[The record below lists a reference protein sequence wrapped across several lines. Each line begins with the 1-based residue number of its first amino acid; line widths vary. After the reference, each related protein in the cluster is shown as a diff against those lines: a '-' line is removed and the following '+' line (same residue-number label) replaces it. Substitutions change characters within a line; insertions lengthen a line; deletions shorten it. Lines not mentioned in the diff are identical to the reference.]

1 MKLLENSSFEAIN
14 SQLTVETGDA
24 HIIGRIESYSCKMAG
39 DDKHMF
45 KQFCQEGQ
53 PHVLEALSPP
63 QTSGLSPSR
72 LSKSQGGEDEG
83 PLSDKCSRKTL
94 FYLIATL
101 NESFRPDYDFSTAR
115 SHEFSREPSLRW
127 VMNAVNCSLFSA
139 VREDFKALKPQ
150 LWNAMDEE
158 ICLAEC
164 DIYSYN
170 PDLDSDPFGE
180 DGSLWSFNYFFYNKR
195 LKRIVFFSCRSIS
208 GSTYTPSEA
217 GNELDMELGEEEVEE
232 ESGGRGSE
240 GGAEE
245 TSTVEE
251 DRPQELLDTTVKM
264 EAGALDASSYL
275 SAEGVNLIP
284 DLDLYDVDSCD
295 TPDPGFLLEK
305 NELYFREPS
314 QVQELFSSSQQWQDM
329 PLQSRARQLWLL
341 LRTGLHN
348 LVEKVKSAE
357 LRVARLRHGLE
368 PLRRLEV
375 ATGLHSV
382 AQDPEGGHFVVLD
395 GSGHLHLHRKDGWA
409 QQKLQAP
416 VALTGLVAVLG
427 PLGAVG
433 RFVGWGPAGL
443 AILGPSLR
451 LLWLSQ
457 PGVGRALGREPTCCL
472 PVPNLGLLLVAE
484 VGGGL
489 ALWKFRSGG
498 RHLVQCG
505 SVVQPPPG
513 LAGTLKRLALGPV
526 PSHLH
531 QHCFAVYGSAVLT
544 LDLHSWALVHVC
556 QDLHKTTISDLAY
569 CEEVEAVVTA
579 SQDSTVKVWEVDW
592 QIRMVFVGHTG
603 PVTAMAV
610 LPKTTLVVS
619 ASQDGTLRTWDLQ
632 TEAQV
637 GEVSL
642 CDGSQDVLS
651 WRVNRLLAPA
661 GAGWPV
667 LSLCARSVELWQVR
681 ELYSQ
686 LAQLPAQVL
695 HLEVVPVLPAPVD
708 PVLPVRLVC
717 ACADGSVHM
726 VSAVSGRKVNTLQLE
741 PEDCAAAVAYCL
753 PREAL
758 WLLTRAGH
766 LLRVN
771 AAHCP
776 MSVVH
781 RICPPLPS
789 SPQPCCLHLYSH
801 LTDPGTALACWEIV
815 CHNEGDP
822 RRCAKA
828 WAWKNKNRYLPV
840 LGHTDGALSV
850 LDWLSSKTI
859 FQMKAHSPG
868 PVTAIASTCNS
879 IVSSGGDSTVKM
891 WRIFPYAEESLSL
904 LHTFSCCHPVVQLCA
919 LGNRITVGFE
929 DPDSATYGLVQF
941 GLGEGRRCD
950 HRPQD
955 DPMDHIT
962 GLCCCPTLKLYAC
975 ASLDCTVR
983 IWTAENR
990 LLRLLQLDGAPQALA
1005 FCSNNGDLVL
1015 ALGSRLC
1022 LVSHSLYL
1030 PTFYLVQVCHENRV
1044 HKKLYQK
1051 GPDVLD
1057 DPLLPLTN
1065 LEALT
1070 PMQLQRHTNLQGVAG
1085 LSVDLPFIYHH
1096 QMVTPQQPV
1105 VKEDMEALQTR
1116 DRDLQQLKLGLVV
1129 PEAQPPPSWKQHQE
1143 AFENYL
1149 YLIYGPGL
1157 LGIQSGEDSEQLS
1170 TLASTTQKE
1179 SQDKYALPS
1188 TASCFGQATVSIE
1201 AQTAPIAPSPQA
1213 LRAPGWSLAHPH
1225 RVTLPV
1231 LPTHRRV
1238 HSKASQLLA
1247 CSSLS
1252 QDLGLSL
1259 DLLLHSEQVQGEM
1272 TTALGQLSSLMQHR
1286 VPLLLQRQ
1294 PKEPLSNLKGF
1305 FPATIQPYKYC
1316 PGPISFPGFVPN
1328 SAVLQQMWLP
1338 MEISCL
1344 GSLAKLAFQN
1354 RLKARGSDENWFK
1367 KLFPIFSL
1375 EAYPEMGTVEGLA
1388 SMFVDLLAEATWADC
1403 VHILQALLRLMPKV
1417 SQELQGRLKSN
1428 LLKLLNL
1435 DQPPT
1440 LEDPTQKQFVM
1451 LALQLLLACSLES
1464 RDVVVELM
1472 SYFLYSPAAYQPELK
1487 KLLDGLGLQDP
1498 QGFLFKEMMTWV
1510 QGSDLSSKAM
1520 LRTRCSQKLE
1530 DMIQQLKETLSQASM
1545 VSGTPTSILQPPL
1558 LVVSLATSPELQAE
1572 PRPMQHNE
1580 LLPLEKTDWSHSK
1593 MLDLC
1598 TIDALNFFCEKQ
1610 RMRQL
1615 SSLQEAECMPAAVC
1629 LREPNTVVP
1638 QPRDRRHHPIL
1649 RLQEAEP
1656 QSSRMRPRGRALS
1669 RHYTRELNGAIRALK
1684 LPLPR
1689 VEPQPFPPGWPRPAR
1704 AQPARLLQPAL
1715 QRYFLPED
1723 TDPDSYS

>member
-1 MKLLENSSFEAIN
+1 MALVLGQPLVPICPPTLPGGLCALSLCCSSFVSN
-14 SQLTVETGDA
+14 KS
-24 HIIGRIESYSCKMAG
+24 
-39 DDKHMF
+39 
-45 KQFCQEGQ
+45 FC
-53 PHVLEALSPP
+53 
-63 QTSGLSPSR
+63 
-72 LSKSQGGEDEG
+72 D
-83 PLSDKCSRKTL
+83 
-94 FYLIATL
+94 
-101 NESFRPDYDFSTAR
+101 
-115 SHEFSREPSLRW
+115 
-127 VMNAVNCSLFSA
+127 
-139 VREDFKALKPQ
+139 
-150 LWNAMDEE
+150 LWIRM
-158 ICLAEC
+158 
-164 DIYSYN
+164 
-170 PDLDSDPFGE
+170 
-180 DGSLWSFNYFFYNKR
+180 WW
-195 LKRIVFFSCRSIS
+195 
-208 GSTYTPSEA
+208 
-217 GNELDMELGEEEVEE
+217 
-232 ESGGRGSE
+232 GRGLHL
-240 GGAEE
+240 GGALAFGILA
-245 TSTVEE
+245 TT
-251 DRPQELLDTTVKM
+251 RPQELLDTTVKM

-1030 PTFYLVQVCHENRV
+1030 PTFYLVQ
-1044 HKKLYQK
+1044 KLYQK

-1354 RLKARGSDENWFK
+1354 RLKQGLNMDSLWLSHHRWSTGKWRKRLIPWLYRDSSEEEEEEEEEDKELLEVDWASASLSPEKLHSQQQLDSWEPKALNSTDLTTVCWSSHEAPGSRTNLGPKYYYEQFLWEERYRNLPRFLHFFVVQNWFK

-1530 DMIQQLKETLSQASM
+1530 DMIQQLKRENTQPSTAKLPVVLPKVSETSMPSSPLKETLSQASM

-1572 PRPMQHNE
+1572 PRPMQVPTRRTRHFLSETLQRFFLVPQAGVDSLLPPAQHNE